1 MAVQRIRI
9 NALSNVINVFVSR
22 IAHLG
27 INMYSD
33 SNSVF
38 PFTELTADHKGPLGS
53 AYAFSKPKA
62 QAVKISN
69 SSFILQFASAR
80 FVNNFLSE

>member
-1 MAVQRIRI
+1 MHNELKKMMNFVIPLAIQIASDFCSV
-9 NALSNVINVFVSR
+9 LSKVTVFSP
-22 IAHLG
+22 
-27 INMYSD
+27 Y
-33 SNSVF
+33 
-38 PFTELTADHKGPLGS
+38 TELTADHKGPLGS

-69 SSFILQFASAR
+69 SSFILQFASVR

>member
-1 MAVQRIRI
+1 MSGEGVC
-9 NALSNVINVFVSR
+9 N
-22 IAHLG
+22 G
-27 INMYSD
+27 
-33 SNSVF
+33 NSISLC
-38 PFTELTADHKGPLGS
+38 TELTADHKGPLGS